1 MVDARRLSVVRTTEE
16 GRPAPLRDAAA
27 EVARWT
33 ALLGSVVTALVGY
46 GVLSS
51 ALGDAVQG
59 LLGVIP
65 GAVTAV
71 VAVWSAVATARRGE
85 PWVTPVQDPR
95 DDGGRV
101 LRAA

>member
-1 MVDARRLSVVRTTEE
+1 MGDVRVLRSARTTEE

-33 ALLGSVVTALVGY
+33 ALAGSIVTALVGY
-46 GVLSS
+46 GVVGA

-59 LLGVIP
+59 LLGLIP
-65 GAVTAV
+65 GVVTAV

-85 PWVTPVQDPR
+85 PMVTPVSDPR
-95 DDGGRV
+95 DAADRP